1 MLKKLEI
8 ANYALIENVSLD
20 FKTGFTSMTGETGA
34 GKSILL
40 KALSLLMGERADTSV
55 IKGSEKKCILEAV
68 FDIDALQ
75 LEAFFETND
84 LDYDRNCIM
93 RREITTSGKSRAF
106 INDTPVSIAALKS
119 LGEQLIAIHTQHQ
132 TLEVLGSGFQ
142 IDLLDH
148 FVGITAEVA
157 AYNKKY
163 NAYLTAKDRYTQL
176 QIKEKENRKEK
187 DYLAYLIHELVAL
200 KLDQV
205 DLENLESTASKI
217 ENAEKI
223 NNTLSFARSVFENDS
238 FSPAIG
244 IKTLIESFDEL
255 KQYDENYAAIA
266 ARLLSLK
273 IELDDIEAEVNNLET
288 ELDIDPE
295 EALLIQEKI
304 EAINALL
311 FKHNLKELS
320 ELRDLQEK
328 LTADLDAISNVE
340 NDLSKYEA
348 MVKSLSAEL
357 KTAGLAIR
365 TKRQKFAP
373 QLAEK
378 AGSVLD
384 QLSMKN
390 AELKIELQALDVP
403 GPKGM
408 DKINFLF
415 KTNAGGDFASLK
427 KTASGGELS
436 RLMLALLSILSEK
449 KNLPTLIFDEIDT
462 GVSGEVA
469 GKMASLFDQMGKQIQ
484 VLSITHLPQVA
495 AKGAQQLHV
504 YKESATDKTITR
516 AEELTPDERITVLA
530 GMMSAGEIT
539 ELAKENAANLL
550 STI

>member
-75 LEAFFETND
+75 LKAFFETND

-119 LGEQLIAIHTQHQ
+119 LGEQLIAIHKQHQ

-148 FVGITAEVA
+148 FVGITEEVA

-163 NAYLTAKDRYTQL
+163 NAYLTAKDRYTKL

-187 DYLAYLIHELVAL
+187 DYLAYLIDELVAL

-205 DLENLESTASKI
+205 DLETLESTASKI

-238 FSPAIG
+238 FSLAIG

-288 ELDIDPE
+288 EHDIDPE
-295 EALLIQEKI
+295 KALLIQEKI

-373 QLAEK
+373 QLAKK

-495 AKGAQQLHV
+495 AKGTQQLHV
-504 YKESATDKTITR
+504 YKESVTDKTITR
-516 AEELTPDERITVLA
+516 VEELTPDERITVLA

-539 ELAKENAANLL
+539 EVAKENAANLL